1 MIPTNHS
8 SRCPRSTGIR
18 DRTPG
23 RVVGVVGAF
32 GVTRVIASLLYNVT
46 PSDPISFIGVALFLT
61 AIAFIAG
68 YLPAR
73 RAMTVDPIVALR
85 NE

>member
-1 MIPTNHS
+1 
-8 SRCPRSTGIR
+8 
-18 DRTPG
+18 
-23 RVVGVVGAF
+23 VAGAF

-46 PSDPISFIGVALFLT
+46 PGDPLSFIGVALFLT
-61 AIAFIAG
+61 VVAFAAS

-73 RAMTVDPIVALR
+73 RATTVDPIVALR